1 MVDLA
6 ERLMSEVSP
15 VELRRHLEVLAGLDR
30 LSGSAGERQA
40 VEYLAETLKGY
51 GVRTELLEFD
61 SYISYPLEAEL
72 LVLEPE
78 TREIPCRTRS
88 FSAPTPS
95 EGLEGELV
103 FVASAPR
110 DERTGHL
117 LGRGDVA
124 AAYRRPDVRGR
135 VVLTTGGGPDALK
148 NAQDAGALA
157 QIHMWPS
164 DEDVVHEMIV
174 TPVWGTPTPES
185 AKDLPRIP
193 ALSVKRRDGE
203 YLRRLLERGPVRVRL
218 KARTWTGWKRLP
230 LLVAQVDGR
239 LEPERF
245 LLVGAH
251 IDSWYEGVTDNATG
265 DVCLLEMA
273 RVLARHRDGLRRSV
287 RFAWWPGH
295 SVGRYSGST
304 WYADHH
310 WEDLRYNCLG
320 YLNIDS
326 PGVRGAAVWDC
337 RYNMGEVERLVARA
351 VREVTGQEP
360 NIRRPFK
367 AGDQSFWGIGLPSLG
382 AFRMLPPDHPDR
394 ATVGG
399 SGGGWWWHTPADT
412 LDKADIGVLADDTRL
427 YLRLVADLVA
437 PAVLPFEFV
446 TVAEDFIR
454 ILTELQERTGG
465 HLDLSGSLERAGA
478 FRELAARL
486 EAVRQELARGEG
498 DGRVG
503 RLNAGL
509 MALSRVVNPVLY
521 TEAGDFGQ
529 DPALQLPMLP
539 GLRRA
544 VELPELDP
552 SGDEYRFLMTRLI
565 RERNR
570 VNDCLR
576 RAVAEAE
583 RLLAELG

>member
-1 MVDLA
+1 MADLTA
-6 ERLMSEVSP
+6 RLMSDVSP
-15 VELRRHLEVLAGLDR
+15 NELMRHLEVFAGLDR
-30 LSGSAGERQA
+30 LSGGEGERRA
-40 VEYLAETLKGY
+40 VEYLAEVLRGY
-51 GVRTELLEFD
+51 GVRTELLEFE

-78 TREIPCRTRS
+78 SRSIPCRTRS
-88 FSAPTPS
+88 FSVPTPP
-95 EGLEGELV
+95 EGIEGELV
-103 FVASAPR
+103 FVASAPQ

-117 LGRGDVA
+117 LGRGDIA
-124 AAYRRPDVRGR
+124 AAYRRADVRGK

-148 NAQDAGALA
+148 NAQEAGALA
-157 QIHMWPS
+157 QVHMWPS
-164 DEDVVHEMIV
+164 NEDVLHEMIV

-185 AKDLPRIP
+185 ASMLPRIP

-203 YLRRLLERGPVRVRL
+203 YLRGLLQRGPVRVWVR
-218 KARTWTGWKRLP
+218 ARTWTGWKHLP
-230 LLVAQVDGR
+230 LLVAHIDGVE
-239 LEPERF
+239 EPERF

-273 RVLARHRDGLRRSV
+273 RVLARHRTGLRRSV

-304 WYADHH
+304 WYADHY

-326 PGVRGAAVWDC
+326 PGIRGAAVWDC
-337 RYNMGEVERLVARA
+337 RYNMGEVEQLVARA
-351 VREVTGQEP
+351 VREVTGQEA
-360 NIRRPFK
+360 NVRRPFK

-382 AFRMLPPDHPDR
+382 AFRMLPADHPDR

-399 SGGGWWWHTPADT
+399 SGGGWWWHTPEDT
-412 LDKADIGVLADDTRL
+412 LDKADVGVLADDTRL
-427 YLRLVADLVA
+427 YLRLVAELVV
-437 PAVLPFEFV
+437 PRVLPFEFV
-446 TVAEDFIR
+446 TVADDFAR
-454 ILTELQERTGG
+454 VLSELQERAGA
-465 HLDLSGSLERAGA
+465 HLDLSVALERARR

-486 EAVRQELARGEG
+486 ETTRQELAGSEG
-498 DGRVG
+498 DGRVD
-503 RLNAGL
+503 RLNRGL
-509 MALSRVVNPVLY
+509 MGLSRILNPVLY
-521 TEAGDFGQ
+521 TVSGDFDQ

-544 VELPELDP
+544 QELPELDP
-552 SGDEYRFLMTRLI
+552 AGDEYRFLMTRLV

-576 RAVAEAE
+576 RALTEIE
-583 RLLAELG
+583 RLLAELS

>member
-1 MVDLA
+1 MADLTA
-6 ERLMSEVSP
+6 RLMSDVSP
-15 VELRRHLEVLAGLDR
+15 DELMRHLEVFAGLDR
-30 LSGSAGERQA
+30 LSGGEGERRA
-40 VEYLAETLKGY
+40 VEYLAEVLRGY
-51 GVRTELLEFD
+51 GVRTELLEFE

-78 TREIPCRTRS
+78 SRGIPCRTRS
-88 FSAPTPS
+88 FSAPTPP

-124 AAYRRPDVRGR
+124 AAYRQADVRGK

-148 NAQDAGALA
+148 NAQEAGALA
-157 QIHMWPS
+157 QVHMWPS
-164 DEDVVHEMIV
+164 DEDVLHEMIV

-185 AKDLPRIP
+185 APMLPRIP

-203 YLRRLLERGPVRVRL
+203 YLRELLRRGRVRVRVV
-218 KARTWTGWKRLP
+218 ARTWTGWKRLP

-239 LEPERF
+239 EEAERF

-251 IDSWYEGVTDNATG
+251 IDSWYVGVTDNATG
-265 DVCLLEMA
+265 NVCLLEMA
-273 RVLARHRDGLRRSV
+273 RVLARHREDLRRSV

-304 WYADHH
+304 WYADHY

-326 PGVRGAAVWDC
+326 PGIRGAAVWDC
-337 RYNMGEVERLVARA
+337 RYNMGEVERLVATA

-360 NIRRPFK
+360 NVRRPFK

-399 SGGGWWWHTPADT
+399 SGGGWWWHTPDDT
-412 LDKADIGVLADDTRL
+412 LDKADVGVLADDTRL
-427 YLRLVADLVA
+427 YLRLVADLVV
-437 PAVLPFEFV
+437 PPVLPFEFV
-446 TVAEDFIR
+446 TVADDFIR
-454 ILTELQERTGG
+454 ILSDIQQRAGG
-465 HLDLSGSLERAGA
+465 HLDLSAALNRARR

-486 EAVRQELARGEG
+486 EAGREELARAEG
-498 DGRVG
+498 DGRVH

-521 TEAGDFGQ
+521 TVAGDFDQ
-529 DPALQLPMLP
+529 DPAIQLPMLP

-544 VELPELDP
+544 GELPELDP
-552 SGDEYRFLMTRLI
+552 TGDEYRFLLTRLV

-576 RAVAEAE
+576 RAVAEVE
-583 RLLAELG
+583 RLLAELT

>member
-1 MVDLA
+1 MAHLA
-6 ERLMSEVSP
+6 ESLMLEVSP
-15 VELRRHLEVLAGLDR
+15 DELQRHLEVLAGLDR
-30 LSGSAGERQA
+30 LSGGEGERRA
-40 VEYLAETLKGY
+40 VEYLAETLKSY
-51 GVRTELLEFD
+51 GVRTELLEFE

-72 LVLEPE
+72 WVLEPE
-78 TREIPCRTRS
+78 LRQIPCRARS
-88 FSAPTPS
+88 FSASTPPG
-95 EGLEGELV
+95 GLEGELV

-117 LGRGDVA
+117 LGRGDIA
-124 AAYRRPDVRGR
+124 AAYRRPEIRGR

-164 DEDVVHEMIV
+164 DEDVIHEMIV

-185 AKDLPRIP
+185 AEDLPKIP

-203 YLRRLLERGPVRVRL
+203 YLRGLLERGTVRVKL
-218 KARTWTGWKRLP
+218 KTRTWTGWKTLP
-230 LLVAQVDGR
+230 LLVGQVDGCQ
-239 LEPERF
+239 EPERF

-273 RVLARHRDGLRRSV
+273 RILARYRDGLRRSV

-304 WYADHH
+304 WYADHY

-326 PGVRGAAVWDC
+326 PGIRGAAVWDC
-337 RYNMGEVERLVARA
+337 RYNMAEVEQLVARA

-367 AGDQSFWGIGLPSLG
+367 AGDQSFWGIGLPSIG

-394 ATVGG
+394 AIVGG
-399 SGGGWWWHTPADT
+399 SGGGWWWHTPEDT

-427 YLRLVADLVA
+427 YLRLVADLVVL
-437 PAVLPFEFV
+437 PVLPFEFV
-446 TVAEDFIR
+446 TVADDFI
-454 ILTELQERTGG
+454 LVLSGLQERTGR
-465 HLDLSGSLERAGA
+465 HLDLSAVLERAGA
-478 FRELAARL
+478 FRQLAARL
-486 EAVRQELARGEG
+486 EALRQELARSEG
-498 DGRVG
+498 DGRVS

-509 MALSRVVNPVLY
+509 MSLSRVVNPVLY
-521 TEAGDFGQ
+521 TAAGDFDQ

-544 VELPELDP
+544 LELPELDP
-552 SGDEYRFLMTRLI
+552 SGDEYRFLITRLV

-576 RAVAEAE
+576 RAIGEVE